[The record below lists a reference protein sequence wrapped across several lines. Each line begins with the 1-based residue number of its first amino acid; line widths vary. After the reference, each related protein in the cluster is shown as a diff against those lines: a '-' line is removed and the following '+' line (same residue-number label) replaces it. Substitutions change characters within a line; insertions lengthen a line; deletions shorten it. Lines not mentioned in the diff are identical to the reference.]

1 MGVFMRVPSQCL
13 HALEDSLCDLRC
25 SVEGGELDVL
35 LLAEMHAD
43 QRVEAVQQ
51 LLQRLDVLG
60 IRLLEPV
67 DPPHDCLV
75 VVHHRDGCVSESDEL
90 RPLRVEHLLFG
101 LRVRDERAAQEL
113 DDPAD
118 KQLPLC
124 AVEARDLARGL
135 PDVLDVEE
143 QLFVLSSERLW
154 DASST
159 SLLHR
164 SVLPQRFC
172 RSVLGGRSEQL
183 WDEDTDQVADRGRA
197 VPARPVVPHVRAC
210 ACLDV
215 SKQARL
221 FAKFAFASGDA
232 VIACWESKAHWSN
245 WRPQRLM
252 PNAARN

>member
-1 MGVFMRVPSQCL
+1 MR
-13 HALEDSLCDLRC
+13 DD
-25 SVEGGELDVL
+25 
-35 LLAEMHAD
+35 
-43 QRVEAVQQ
+43 
-51 LLQRLDVLG
+51 
-60 IRLLEPV
+60 
-67 DPPHDCLV
+67 
-75 VVHHRDGCVSESDEL
+75 
-90 RPLRVEHLLFG
+90 RP
-101 LRVRDERAAQEL
+101 AQEL
-113 DDPAD
+113 DNPAD
-118 KQLPLC
+118 EQLPLC
-124 AVEARDLARGL
+124 AVEARDL
-135 PDVLDVEE
+135 PDVLDVGE

-197 VPARPVVPHVRAC
+197 ALHGRSFRTY
-210 ACLDV
+210 
-215 SKQARL
+215 ARL

-232 VIACWESKAHWSN
+232 VIACLESKAHWSN